1 MSRRP
6 NTHLTRVSTAGKP
19 EASAGVRSGGPR
31 YARGVARAPDTH
43 GTDDY
48 LEAVYEMHEEGFPV
62 VQARLAERL
71 GVSRATV
78 SEKVGRLVS
87 MKLLEVGDERQ
98 IDLTAHGRSVAEDAV
113 RRHRMAER
121 FLIDVLKLPWHKAHE
136 EAERFQDAIS
146 GEIEERIM
154 AILGEA
160 ATCPHGNPIPGT
172 GATIPADLV
181 SLDEMSAGDEAELI
195 RLTEDVEL
203 HTDVLRYFEEHGLM
217 PGHRVRVVEV
227 APDGTMTLESDG
239 VKSSLGPEIAD
250 NMWMRRGKPRAG
262 SSGGRRADAR
272 R

>member
-1 MSRRP
+1 VPVGRGSPRARP
-6 NTHLTRVSTAGKP
+6 YTPSVT
-19 EASAGVRSGGPR
+19 
-31 YARGVARAPDTH
+31 RAPDTH
-43 GTDDY
+43 GTDHY
-48 LEAVYEMHEEGFPV
+48 LEAVYEMHEEGIEV

-71 GVSRATV
+71 GVSRAAV
-78 SEKVGRLVS
+78 SEKVAGLVS
-87 MKLLEVGDERQ
+87 MKLVEIDDERQ
-98 IDLTAHGRSVAEDAV
+98 IVLTSHGSSVAEDAV

-181 SLDEMSAGDEAELI
+181 SLDTMNAGEEADLI

-217 PGHRVRVVEV
+217 PGNRVRVVEV
-227 APDGTMTLESDG
+227 SPDGTMTLEVDG
-239 VKSSLGPEIAD
+239 LKSSLGREIAD
-250 NMWMRRGKPRAG
+250 NMWMRRGR
-262 SSGGRRADAR
+262 GRRAQAR

>member
-1 MSRRP
+1 MPEWSNRARR
-6 NTHLTRVSTAGKP
+6 RRK
-19 EASAGVRSGGPR
+19 ASDGPR
-31 YARGVARAPDTH
+31 ILRRVARSADAH

-48 LEAVYEMHEEGFPV
+48 LEAVYEMHEEGAEV

-71 GVSRATV
+71 GVSRAAV
-78 SEKVGRLVS
+78 SEKIGRLS
-87 MKLLEVGDERQ
+87 RMKLVQIDDERVIQ
-98 IDLTAHGRSVAEDAV
+98 LTAHGRAVAEDAV

-146 GEIEERIM
+146 EEVERRIM
-154 AILGEA
+154 AMLGGP

-172 GATIPADLV
+172 GAK
-181 SLDEMSAGDEAELI
+181 LDRTLRRLEEFGAGDAVVLE

-217 PGHRVRVVEV
+217 PGNRIHVIGV
-227 APDGTMTLESDG
+227 APDGTMSLEVEGTRSTLGAE
-239 VKSSLGPEIAD
+239 LAD
-250 NMWMRRGKPRAG
+250 NLWVRPARKQRAT
-262 SSGGRRADAR
+262 AR

>member
-1 MSRRP
+1 
-6 NTHLTRVSTAGKP
+6 
-19 EASAGVRSGGPR
+19 
-31 YARGVARAPDTH
+31 VARAPDTH

-62 VQARLAERL
+62 LQARLAERL

-87 MKLLEVGDERQ
+87 MALVEVDDERQ
-98 IDLTAHGRSVAEDAV
+98 IALTEHGSAVAEDAV

-154 AILGEA
+154 AILGGA

-181 SLDEMSAGDEAELI
+181 SLDEMAAGDEAELI

-203 HTDVLRYFEEHGLM
+203 QTDVLRYFEEHGLM
-217 PGHRVRVVEV
+217 PGHHVRVVDV
-227 APDGTMTLESDG
+227 SPDGTMTLDVGG
-239 VKSSLGPEIAD
+239 VKSSLGPDIAD
-250 NMWMRRGKPRAG
+250 NMWMRREKAHAGSSRRRAG
-262 SSGGRRADAR
+262 SRR
-272 R
+272 

>member
-1 MSRRP
+1 MK
-6 NTHLTRVSTAGKP
+6 LIEV
-19 EASAGVRSGGPR
+19 
-31 YARGVARAPDTH
+31 
-43 GTDDY
+43 DD
-48 LEAVYEMHEEGFPV
+48 
-62 VQARLAERL
+62 ERL
-71 GVSRATV
+71 
-78 SEKVGRLVS
+78 
-87 MKLLEVGDERQ
+87 
-98 IDLTAHGRSVAEDAV
+98 INLTQHGLAVAEDAV

-172 GATIPADLV
+172 GATIPTDLV
-181 SLDEMSAGDEAELI
+181 SLDDLVAGDEAELI

-217 PGHRVRVVEV
+217 PGHHVRVVDV
-227 APDGTMTLESDG
+227 SPDGTMTLDVDG

-250 NMWMRRGKPRAG
+250 NMWMRRGKVSAGSPQRRAG
-262 SSGGRRADAR
+262 SRR
-272 R
+272 

>member
-1 MSRRP
+1 
-6 NTHLTRVSTAGKP
+6 VSTNRKPAAGP
-19 EASAGVRSGGPR
+19 GASR
-31 YARGVARAPDTH
+31 YARTVARAPDTH

-48 LEAVYEMHEEGFPV
+48 LEAVYEMQEEGLPV
-62 VQARLAERL
+62 VQARVAERL
-71 GVSRATV
+71 GVSRAAV

-87 MKLLEVGDERQ
+87 MKLVEVDDRQ
-98 IDLTAHGRSVAEDAV
+98 INLTRHGQAVAEDAV

-181 SLDEMSAGDEAELI
+181 SLDEMAAGDEADLV

-217 PGHRVRVVEV
+217 PGNRVRVVDV
-227 APDGTMTLESDG
+227 SPDGTMTLDVDG
-239 VKSSLGPEIAD
+239 VKSSLGAELAD
-250 NMWMRRGKPRAG
+250 NMWMRRGKARTG
-262 SSGGRRADAR
+262 SSQGRRADAR

>member
-1 MSRRP
+1 
-6 NTHLTRVSTAGKP
+6 
-19 EASAGVRSGGPR
+19 
-31 YARGVARAPDTH
+31 VARAPDTH

-48 LEAVYEMHEEGFPV
+48 LEAVYEMQEEGLPV
-62 VQARLAERL
+62 MQARVAERL
-71 GVSRATV
+71 GVSRAAV

-87 MKLLEVGDERQ
+87 MKLVEVDDERL
-98 IDLTAHGRSVAEDAV
+98 INLTRHGLAVAEDAV

-172 GATIPADLV
+172 GATIPSDLV
-181 SLDEMSAGDEAELI
+181 SLDEMISGDEAELV

-217 PGHRVRVVEV
+217 PGHHVRVVDV
-227 APDGTMTLESDG
+227 SPDGTMTLDVDG
-239 VKSSLGPEIAD
+239 VKSSLGPELAD
-250 NMWMRRGKPRAG
+250 NMWMRREKARTG
-262 SSGGRRADAR
+262 SAQGRRADAR